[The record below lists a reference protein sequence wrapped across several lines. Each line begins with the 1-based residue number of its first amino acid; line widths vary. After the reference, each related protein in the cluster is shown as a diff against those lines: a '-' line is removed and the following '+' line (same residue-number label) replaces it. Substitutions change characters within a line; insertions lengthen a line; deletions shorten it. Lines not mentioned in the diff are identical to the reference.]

1 MNKFF
6 KKFNDNGYDD
16 YNNDD
21 YNNGYDDNGYYH
33 DIDDEGV
40 VEPDDRDNSF
50 ESSYGESDTAS
61 AKTVRKNN
69 SASIKLVKPHGITD
83 GFAISDSIADGS
95 IVVIDMA
102 ALSRGVSVR
111 LLDFLAGATHAL
123 GAEMIR
129 TNDTTIVI
137 APEGVDMSGFD
148 TDGNESDDDDGD
160 DNYNDNDSD
169 DGAYTAG
176 M

>member
-6 KKFNDNGYDD
+6 KKRNDDDYEGYNEGYDS
-16 YNNDD
+16 
-21 YNNGYDDNGYYH
+21 DDNGYYH

-40 VEPDDRDNSF
+40 VESDNGADDVGFGQEAEPSKPIRRNS
-50 ESSYGESDTAS
+50 TAS
-61 AKTVRKNN
+61 V
-69 SASIKLVKPHGITD
+69 KLVKPHGITD
-83 GFAISDSIADGS
+83 GFSISDSVADGS

-137 APEGVDMSGFD
+137 APDGVDMSGFD
-148 TDGNESDDDDGD
+148 TDSGDGEDEYDGEDDD
-160 DNYNDNDSD
+160 ND
-169 DGAYTAG
+169 TAEQ
-176 M
+176 